1 LIALGI
7 LLARPRYA
15 NQTEIIMAQAP
26 NSNSPADQG
35 GDVGGIPGTLNQ
47 GVDRASDRKAA
58 RQDGAPDPDA
68 TSGGGAALSN
78 APESAAVAPR
88 EARDKTH
95 DVTPAGSVL
104 GNRESGAK
112 SADGDASGQD
122 DTVPESIGKAMTEP
136 FKSS

>member
-1 LIALGI
+1 
-7 LLARPRYA
+7 
-15 NQTEIIMAQAP
+15 MAKEADSIP
-26 NSNSPADQG
+26 PADKEGQ
-35 GDVGGIPGTLNQ
+35 VGGIPAPLTQ

-58 RQDGAPDPDA
+58 RQDGTPDPDA
-68 TSGGGAALSN
+68 GSGAGAALSN

-104 GNRESGAK
+104 GNRTTSTK

-122 DTVPESIGKAMTEP
+122 DTVPESIGKALTEP